1 MSQICGLFPT
11 PLMRV
16 ERLLPAPLVQAL
28 IARHA
33 GAAVRRNSQDARLA
47 HTEIL
52 TEESSPELLLL
63 RALLTPKLAE
73 FGELLFG
80 EKLVWSLKELW
91 LNRLETGGHQAIHN
105 HANCFVSGVLYLTP
119 TDPSANTVF
128 VKALGG
134 NGYVFA
140 NAHRD
145 TRSGPFNSDKW
156 VAPDAAAGDLILF
169 PSHLLHEVPVNRGG
183 PRLTL
188 AFNAIP
194 ERLDSWGYAL
204 RFARS

>member
-1 MSQICGLFPT
+1 MSQICGLFAT
-11 PLMRV
+11 PLMRT
-16 ERLLPAPLVQAL
+16 ERLLPEPLVKAL
-28 IARHA
+28 IERHA
-33 GAAVRRNSQDARLA
+33 GAAVQPNSRDRRLA

-52 TEESSPELLLL
+52 TEQDSPELIQL
-63 RALLTPKLAE
+63 RALLNPKLVE

-80 EKLVWSLKELW
+80 EKLAWSIKELW
-91 LNRLETGGHQAIHN
+91 LNVLEAGGHQAIHN

-119 TDPSANTVF
+119 THASASTVF

-140 NAHRD
+140 NAHRGS
-145 TRSGPFNSDKW
+145 RSGPFNSDKW
-156 VAPDAAAGDLILF
+156 IAPQAAPGDLILF
-169 PSHLLHEVPVNRGG
+169 PSHLLHEVPANQGG
-183 PRLTL
+183 QRITL

-204 RFARS
+204 RFARA